1 MQTRQDGSKLVVRNG
16 WVICPI
22 CGNKRLFRLDAE
34 TEARCLPV
42 YCRDCKHEIILDI
55 TRGRS
60 VERRS
65 Q

>member
-1 MQTRQDGSKLVVRNG
+1 MQFQRETVKMVVKDG
-16 WVICPI
+16 WIICPI

-34 TEARCLPV
+34 TEARNLPV
-42 YCRDCKHEIILDI
+42 YCRDCKHEIVLDI

>member
-1 MQTRQDGSKLVVRNG
+1 MQFQMETVKMVVKDGWIV
-16 WVICPI
+16 CPI

-34 TEARCLPV
+34 TEARNLPV
-42 YCRDCKHEIILDI
+42 YCRDCKHEIVLDI

>member
-1 MQTRQDGSKLVVRNG
+1 MQFQRETVKMVVKDG
-16 WVICPI
+16 WIICPI

-34 TEARCLPV
+34 TEARNLPV